1 MVFSMAICCWSA
13 HLCLW
18 IDGKESDYR
27 SFPSSGNCSLKQRRK
42 NVRKILHWTLLIA
55 LLSGFL
61 VACGA
66 TEAPPEPTEPPAATE
81 PTKAPEEPEPAAEEK
96 TVVIGFTTSQTGSYN
111 VSSTR
116 QVNGLLLWMNEVNDA
131 GGIALSD
138 GTVVKFD
145 YVTYDDESTKERVQ
159 ELYTRLAT
167 EDNADFLISPY
178 SSGLTA
184 AAALIAE
191 QNGKIMITTGAAS
204 DDAYKQGYSL
214 VFQAYTPASRYLT
227 GAADLLAMLDP
238 EVKQVAFVYENTTF
252 ATSVVE
258 AAKVYAEE
266 LGYEIVLFEGYDA
279 GTADFG
285 PFINKI
291 LESGA
296 EAILGGG
303 HFQDGSTFARQIY
316 EKNVEIKFFTLLV
329 APPEPDFAD
338 LGDAAV
344 GVIGPSQWE
353 PLAEF
358 TPESAAEAGLEWF
371 GATGAEFVQAYEA
384 AYDEEPSYHSMGG
397 YAAGQ
402 ILEKAIMD
410 AGSTDTDA
418 IKAAMEGMDILTGYG
433 RVKFETSEDAHGLQ
447 IGHSMI
453 YIQWQKDADGNLAKQ
468 VVWPLEGKTADP
480 LYPKP

>member
-1 MVFSMAICCWSA
+1 MIF
-13 HLCLW
+13 
-18 IDGKESDYR
+18 
-27 SFPSSGNCSLKQRRK
+27 
-42 NVRKILHWTLLIA
+42 A
-55 LLSGFL
+55 LLSASL

-66 TEAPPEPTEPPAATE
+66 TPEPTAAPEPTEA
-81 PTKAPEEPEPAAEEK
+81 PAAEPTAAEEPMGEEV
-96 TVVIGFTTSQTGSYN
+96 TMVVGFTTSQTGKYN
-111 VSSTR
+111 VSSLR
-116 QVNGLLLWMNEVNDA
+116 QVNGLMQWMDEVNNA
-131 GGIALSD
+131 GGITLSD

-145 YVTYDDESTKERVQ
+145 YKTYDDESTTERVQ
-159 ELYTRLAT
+159 ELYTRLST

-178 SSGLTA
+178 SSGLTS

-191 QNGKIMITTGAAS
+191 QYGKIMITTGAAS
-204 DDAYKQGYSL
+204 DSTYKEGYTQ

-227 GAADLLAMLDP
+227 GAVDLLAHADP
-238 EVKQVAFVYENTTF
+238 DLKKLAFVYESDKFSTD
-252 ATSVVE
+252 VVN
-258 AAKVYAEE
+258 AANEYAEG
-266 LGYEIVLFEGYDA
+266 LGYEILLFEGYDSE
-279 GTADFG
+279 TKDFG

-291 LESGA
+291 LEAGA

-303 HFQDGSTFARQIY
+303 HFQDGSTFARQLH
-316 EKNVEIKFFTLLV
+316 EKDVDINYFALLV

-358 TPESAAEAGLEWF
+358 TPESAQEAGLEWF
-371 GATGAEFVQAYEA
+371 GTLGKEFVAAYEA

-402 ILEKAIMD
+402 ILQKAIID
-410 AGSTDTDA
+410 ADSTDPAA
-418 IKAAMEGMDILTGYG
+418 IKAAMDAMDILTAYG
-433 RVKFETSEDAHGLQ
+433 RINFDTSEEAHGLQ
-447 IGHSMI
+447 TGHSMI
-453 YIQWQKDADGNLAKQ
+453 YIQWQKDDAGNLVKQ

>member
-1 MVFSMAICCWSA
+1 MRRHIY
-13 HLCLW
+13 W
-18 IDGKESDYR
+18 ITI
-27 SFPSSGNCSLKQRRK
+27 F
-42 NVRKILHWTLLIA
+42 A
-55 LLSGFL
+55 LLTVSL

-66 TEAPPEPTEPPAATE
+66 TPEPTMAPE
-81 PTKAPEEPEPAAEEK
+81 PTKAPQAEPTVAEEPMAEEV
-96 TVVIGFTTSQTGSYN
+96 TMVVGYTTSQTGKYN
-111 VSSTR
+111 VSSLR
-116 QVNGLLLWMNEVNDA
+116 QVNGLMLWMNEVNDA
-131 GGIALSD
+131 GGIELSD

-145 YVTYDDESTKERVQ
+145 HKTYDDESTTERVQ

-184 AAALIAE
+184 AASLIAE
-191 QNGKIMITTGAAS
+191 QYGKIMITTGAAS
-204 DDAYKQGYSL
+204 DSTYKEGYTL

-227 GAADLLAMLDP
+227 GAVDLLAHVDP
-238 EVKQVAFVYENTTF
+238 SVKKLAFVYENDKFSTD
-252 ATSVVE
+252 VVN
-258 AAKVYAEE
+258 AAKEYAETQ
-266 LGYEIVLFEGYDA
+266 GYEVVLFEGYD
-279 GTADFG
+279 TETKDFG

-303 HFQDGSTFARQIY
+303 HFQDGSTFARQIH
-316 EKNVEIKFFTLLV
+316 EKEVDIKYFALLV

-358 TPESAAEAGLEWF
+358 TPESAQEAGLEWF
-371 GATGAEFVQAYEA
+371 GALGKDFVAAYES

-402 ILEKAIMD
+402 ILQKAIMD
-410 AGSTDTDA
+410 ADSTDPEA
-418 IKAAMEGMDILTGYG
+418 VKAAMDGMDMLTAYG
-433 RVKFETSEDAHGLQ
+433 RVKFDTSAEAHGLQ
-447 IGHSMI
+447 TGHSMI
-453 YIQWQKDADGNLAKQ
+453 YIQWQKDDAGSLVKQ
-468 VVWPLEGKTADP
+468 VVWPLEGKTSDA